1 MSILRKTKR
10 FITVLLISMLISLLS
25 ISAFAAGGGD
35 IKTVNINLK
44 DKAALQRGA
53 TIFVNNC
60 LGCHSAAYM
69 RYNRIAEDLGLSEDQ
84 VRDNFIFSDA
94 KIGEVMNTVMS
105 KEEATEWFGAPAPD
119 LSVVGRSR
127 GSNWLYAYFTS
138 FYQDELGDWNNTVFP
153 DVSMPHVLWNLQGVQ
168 TAVFTEVED
177 PNGSKH
183 KVFDSF
189 ELSTPGSQT
198 AAEYDRTVR
207 DLVAYL
213 SYMGEPAKLKRE
225 SIGVWVLLF
234 LAIFTF
240 VAYLLKVEYWRDI
253 H

>member
-1 MSILRKTKR
+1 MSVLRKSKR
-10 FITVLLISMLISLLS
+10 FVAVLLVSMLVSLFS
-25 ISAFAAGGGD
+25 MSTFAAGGGD
-35 IKTVNINLK
+35 IKTININIK

-69 RYNRIAEDLGLSEDQ
+69 RYNRLAEDLDLTEDQ
-84 VRDNFIFSDA
+84 VNDKLIFGDA
-94 KIGEVMNTVMS
+94 KIGEVMSIAMS

-127 GSNWLYAYFTS
+127 GSNWLYAYLTS
-138 FYQDELGDWNNTVFP
+138 FYQDELGNWNNTVFP

-168 TAVFTEVED
+168 TAVFAEVEAS
-177 PNGSKH
+177 NGSKH
-183 KVFDSF
+183 KVFENF
-189 ELSTPGSQT
+189 ELNTPGSQT
-198 AAEYDRTVR
+198 AEEYDRTVR

-225 SIGVWVLLF
+225 SIGIWVLLF